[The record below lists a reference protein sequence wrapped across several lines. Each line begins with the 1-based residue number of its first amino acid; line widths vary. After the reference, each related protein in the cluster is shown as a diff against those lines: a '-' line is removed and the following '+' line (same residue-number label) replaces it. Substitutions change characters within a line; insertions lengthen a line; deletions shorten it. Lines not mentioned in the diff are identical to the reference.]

1 MAFLD
6 SMGGFGNTA
15 IGWMTTTAFWVFLM
29 IVLVIFSGIILW
41 IRKKRKMNKLVLEMY
56 DLGDG
61 RFDFRLGKGGWFK
74 ERFTLMGLWD
84 YGNEDRFR
92 LKDMT
97 PVDNVSHNDYRL
109 FNGKQCIAVVRN
121 PNDPKMV
128 FPISRFYLSQNSRA
142 IMSEVAP
149 ADFRDSAQKSIEQ
162 TDLEMTSKWQQY
174 APLIITGLVIIIALI
189 ITLLNTQYGKYMVDK
204 ATETIIQLR
213 NTPCMATPSPVG
225 GAV

>member
-6 SMGGFGNTA
+6 SLGGVGA
-15 IGWMTTTAFWVFLM
+15 SAVGWMTTTAFWVFLM
-29 IVLVIFSGIILW
+29 VAICIFSALILW
-41 IRKKRKMNKLVLEMY
+41 IRKRRRMNKVVLEHY

-61 RFDFRLGKGGWFK
+61 RFDYRLTKGGWFK
-74 ERFTLMGLWD
+74 ERFTLAGLWD

-97 PVDNVSHNDYRL
+97 PVDNVSHNDYRM
-109 FNGKQCIAVVRN
+109 FNGKQCISVVRN

-128 FPISRFYLSQNSRA
+128 FPISRFYLSKNSRA
-142 IMSEVAP
+142 IMAEVAP

-204 ATETIIQLR
+204 ATETILILKD
-213 NTPCMATPSPVG
+213 TPCQAIPSPAGV
-225 GAV
+225 AP